1 MHAHHDSLTVKF
13 WGTRASYPFFRP
25 THRRLGGDTSCVAL
39 RWQGHQLFID
49 AGTGL
54 MHAEP
59 TDGHDVILL
68 SHFHLDH
75 VLGLPYFLGKKKK
88 GSLTLA
94 SAACTSAAEL
104 QAKLGSVYGG
114 VGFPVSLSLI
124 RPDMQWLPLPTD
136 APTLLGPWHIG
147 ACELNPP
154 GTAFGYRVRAQQGQ
168 TSVVY
173 LSDHEHGS
181 PRDQALEAFARG
193 AGLVIWDSSYDDR
206 QFEQYKGW
214 GHSTWQEGIR
224 FARRC
229 GARQL
234 ALSHHDPSRDDA
246 CAAELQLMI
255 EDPDVFLAC
264 DGLEMA
270 LPQPDLG
277 AA

>member
-1 MHAHHDSLTVKF
+1 
-13 WGTRASYPFFRP
+13 
-25 THRRLGGDTSCVAL
+25 
-39 RWQGHQLFID
+39 
-49 AGTGL
+49 
-54 MHAEP
+54 
-59 TDGHDVILL
+59 
-68 SHFHLDH
+68 
-75 VLGLPYFLGKKKK
+75 
-88 GSLTLA
+88 
-94 SAACTSAAEL
+94 
-104 QAKLGSVYGG
+104 
-114 VGFPVSLSLI
+114 
-124 RPDMQWLPLPTD
+124 
-136 APTLLGPWHIG
+136 
-147 ACELNPP
+147 
-154 GTAFGYRVRAQQGQ
+154 
-168 TSVVY
+168 
-173 LSDHEHGS
+173 
-181 PRDQALEAFARG
+181 
-193 AGLVIWDSSYDDR
+193 VIWDSSYDDR